1 MPILAYFA
9 FVAPALVGLLF
20 VAEAMMGPPGPM
32 PLTTSATGIPVA
44 FVAPKT
50 APILTVREGVVAD
63 LPKDA
68 GSYALAS
75 TGPVVAAAPAQ
86 PEPKPVKAKV
96 AKASKKKA
104 ASQQV
109 ADSGWQQ
116 NQGWGWDQQQ
126 PARAGGKANARNKA
140 ATRSNSGGGRYAMSG
155 QQPFFSPFGMIR

>member
-1 MPILAYFA
+1 MPLLAYFA
-9 FVAPALVGLLF
+9 FVAPVLFGLLF
-20 VAEAMMGPPGPM
+20 VAEATMGPPGPM
-32 PLTTSATGIPVA
+32 PLTTSATGIPAA

-50 APILTVREGVVAD
+50 APILTVREGLVAD

-75 TGPVVAAAPAQ
+75 KESVPVATPAP
-86 PEPKPVKAKV
+86 PPSKPVKTKV

-104 ASQQV
+104 APQQV

-126 PARAGGKANARNKA
+126 PARSGGKASGKTKA
-140 ATRSNSGGGRYAMSG
+140 ANRSNSGGRYAMSG